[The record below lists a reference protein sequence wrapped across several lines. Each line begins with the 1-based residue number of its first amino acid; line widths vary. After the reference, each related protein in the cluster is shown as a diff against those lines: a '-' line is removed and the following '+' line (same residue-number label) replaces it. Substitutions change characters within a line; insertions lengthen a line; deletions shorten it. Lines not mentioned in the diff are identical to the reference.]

1 MGSFSG
7 KLTVI
12 QYQNQIG
19 LADAGGSLGYQEG
32 GGVLTK
38 LVKGFPKCR
47 ICGKVKSTGTV
58 IQDQDLWFFHKGAG
72 NGKSL
77 TLATGKIP
85 AVLFQTEIQ
94 LTVLFLYDLTSLGGG
109 KCFPH
114 FFVRGIFPSPA

>member
-12 QYQNQIG
+12 QYQDQIG

-32 GGVLTK
+32 GGVSAK

-72 NGKSL
+72 NSKSL
-77 TLATGKIP
+77 ALATGKVP
-85 AVLFQTEIQ
+85 PVFFQTVIYLPDIFLPT
-94 LTVLFLYDLTSLGGG
+94 LTGQ
-109 KCFPH
+109 
-114 FFVRGIFPSPA
+114 